1 MVGLLQRSCDHL
13 LNLLF
18 PPHCVYCGCFLPE
31 HFGLPLFCT
40 CCSQR
45 FRCVDIS
52 FCGGCGVPV
61 SAFALVDEVCLQ
73 CHLQRRPFD
82 DAVTLGIYD
91 GDLRQAVLRMKR
103 VAEEPLVI
111 SMGVLLA
118 TKLEEWFG
126 GVLPDVVVPVPML
139 WHRRIRRGVNNVEI
153 LAQSVAGTLQ
163 LPVVSNWVKYQ
174 RNCQK
179 QSSLPMSLRQ
189 QNVRGAFR
197 AVSRYDIKEC
207 HVLVIDDVMTTG
219 ATAGE
224 VARVVKSAGVAKV
237 TIAVVAR
244 GIGVQASPGILPRF
258 LARSKRELL

>member
-1 MVGLLQRSCDHL
+1 M
-13 LNLLF
+13 
-18 PPHCVYCGCFLPE
+18 
-31 HFGLPLFCT
+31 
-40 CCSQR
+40 
-45 FRCVDIS
+45 
-52 FCGGCGVPV
+52 PV
-61 SAFALVDEVCLQ
+61 STFALVNEVCLQ
-73 CHLQRRPFD
+73 CRLQSPPFD
-82 DAVTLGIYD
+82 DAVTLGVYD

-118 TKLEEWFG
+118 TKLEGWFG
-126 GVLPDVVVPVPML
+126 DVFPDAVVPVPML
-139 WHRRIRRGVNNVEI
+139 WNRRIRRRANNVKI

-179 QSSLPMSLRQ
+179 QSSLPMSLRR

-197 AVSRYDIKEC
+197 AASRYDIKEC

-224 VARVVKSAGVAKV
+224 VARVVKSAGAAKV
-237 TIAVVAR
+237 TVAVGAR
-244 GIGVQASPGILPRF
+244 GIGV
-258 LARSKRELL
+258 